1 MLRRLCY
8 QGRDAIFIP
17 GVVMY
22 ALTHGRIYTGHEI
35 LDDHA
40 IVIANGLIE
49 RVCPLAELPAEIEQR
64 SLNGAVISPGFIDVQ
79 LNGCGGVQ
87 FNDTAEAVT
96 VETLEIMQRANE
108 RSGCTS
114 YLPTLITTSDDL
126 MKQGIRVMREYLAK
140 YQHQALGLHLEGPWL
155 NIVKKGTHNPSF
167 VRKPDDELVDFMCAN
182 ADVITKV
189 TLAPEMVDP
198 DVIRKLA
205 GAGIVVSAG
214 HSNAT
219 LKEAKVGFRAGITFA
234 THLYNAM
241 PYITGREPGLAGA
254 IFDEPDVYC
263 GIIADGLHVDYAN
276 VRNAKRLKGDKL
288 CLVTDATAPA
298 GANIEQF
305 IFAGKTIY
313 YRNGLCVD
321 ENGTL
326 SGSALTMI
334 EGVRNLVEHCSIALD
349 EVLRMAT
356 LYPARA
362 IGVDKQLGSIAP
374 GMVANLTA
382 FTHDYKII
390 KTIVNG
396 NEVVTE

>member
-1 MLRRLCY
+1 
-8 QGRDAIFIP
+8 
-17 GVVMY
+17 MY
-22 ALTHGRIYTGHEI
+22 ALTHCRIFTGHEI

-40 IVIANGLIE
+40 LVVADGLIE
-49 RVCPLAELPAEIEQR
+49 RLCPQAELPADIEQR
-64 SLNGAVISPGFIDVQ
+64 SLNGALLAPGFIDVQ

-87 FNDTAEAVT
+87 FNDTAEAVS

-108 RSGCTS
+108 KSGCTS

-126 MKQGIRVMREYLAK
+126 MKQGVQVMRDYLAK
-140 YQHQALGLHLEGPWL
+140 YPNQALGLHLEGPWL
-155 NIVKKGTHNPSF
+155 NIIKKGTHNPDF
-167 VRKPDDELVDFMCAN
+167 VRKPDAALVDFLRQN
-182 ADVITKV
+182 ADVITKI
-189 TLAPEMVDP
+189 TLAPEVAGCE
-198 DVIRKLA
+198 VIRKLA

-219 LKEAKVGFRAGITFA
+219 LNEAKAGFRAGITFA

-254 IFDEPDVYC
+254 VLDDTDVYC
-263 GIIADGLHVDYAN
+263 GVIADGLHVDYVN
-276 VRNAKRLKGDKL
+276 IRNAKRLKGDKL

-298 GANIEQF
+298 GAHIDQF

-334 EGVRNLVEHCSIALD
+334 EGVRNLVDHVGIALD
-349 EVLRMAT
+349 EALRMAT

-362 IGVDKQLGSIAP
+362 IGVDKKLGTLAA
-374 GMVANLTA
+374 GKVANLTA
-382 FTHDYKII
+382 FTRDYEII

-396 NEVVTE
+396 NEVATA

>member
-1 MLRRLCY
+1 
-8 QGRDAIFIP
+8 
-17 GVVMY
+17 MY

-40 IVIANGLIE
+40 IIVANGLIE
-49 RVCPLAELPAEIEQR
+49 HICPLADVPANVEQR
-64 SLNGAVISPGFIDVQ
+64 SVNGAILAPGFIDVQ

-96 VETLEIMQRANE
+96 VETLEIMQKANE
-108 RSGCTS
+108 KSGCTN

-140 YQHQALGLHLEGPWL
+140 HPNQALGLHLEGPWL
-155 NIVKKGTHNPSF
+155 NLVKKGTHNPSF
-167 VRKPDDELVDFMCAN
+167 VRKPDAELVKFLCDN

-189 TLAPEMVDP
+189 TLAPEMVAP
-198 DVIRKLA
+198 EVITALA
-205 GAGIVVSAG
+205 NAGIVVSAG

-219 LKEAKVGFRAGITFA
+219 AQEARVGFRAGITFA
-234 THLYNAM
+234 THLFNAM
-241 PYITGREPGLAGA
+241 PYMSGREPGLTGA
-254 IFDEPDVYC
+254 ILDANEIYC
-263 GIIADGLHVDYAN
+263 GIIADGLHVDYIN
-276 VRNAKRLKGDKL
+276 IRNAKRLKGDKL

-298 GANIEQF
+298 GADIDQF

-326 SGSALTMI
+326 SGSSLTMI
-334 EGVRNLVEHCSIALD
+334 EGVRNLVEHANIALD

-362 IGVDKQLGSIAP
+362 IGVEKRLGSIAP
-374 GMVANLTA
+374 GKVANLTA
-382 FTHDYKII
+382 FTHDFKII

>member
-1 MLRRLCY
+1 ML
-8 QGRDAIFIP
+8 P

-22 ALTHGRIYTGHEI
+22 ALTHCRIYTGHEI

-40 IVIANGLIE
+40 LVVANGLID
-49 RVCPLAELPAEIEQR
+49 RLCPLADLPAGIEQR
-64 SLNGAVISPGFIDVQ
+64 SLNGAMLAPGFIDVQ

-87 FNDTAEAVT
+87 FNDTADAVT
-96 VETLEIMQRANE
+96 VKTLEIMQKANE
-108 RSGCTS
+108 KSGCTS
-114 YLPTLITTSDDL
+114 YLPTLITSSDAL
-126 MKQGIRVMREYLAK
+126 MKQGVQVMRDYLAK
-140 YQHQALGLHLEGPWL
+140 HPNQALGLHLEGPWL
-155 NIVKKGTHNPSF
+155 NIIKKGTHNPDY
-167 VRKPDDELVDFMCAN
+167 VRKPDAALVDFLCQN

-189 TLAPEMVDP
+189 TLAPEVAGEA
-198 DVIRKLA
+198 VIRQLA
-205 GAGIVVSAG
+205 NAGIVVSAG

-219 LKEAKVGFRAGITFA
+219 LKEAKAGFRAGISFA

-254 IFDEPDVYC
+254 VLDDADVYC
-263 GIIADGLHVDYAN
+263 GVIADGLHVDYVN
-276 VRNAKRLKGDKL
+276 IRNAKRLKGDKL

-298 GANIEQF
+298 GAHIDQF

-334 EGVRNLVEHCSIALD
+334 EGVRNLVEHVGIALD
-349 EVLRMAT
+349 EALRMAT

-362 IGVDKQLGSIAP
+362 IGVAATLGSIAA
-374 GMVANLTA
+374 GKVANLTA

>member
-1 MLRRLCY
+1 
-8 QGRDAIFIP
+8 
-17 GVVMY
+17 MY

-49 RVCPLAELPAEIEQR
+49 RLCPLTELPAGIEQR
-64 SLNGAVISPGFIDVQ
+64 SLNGAIVSPGFIDVQ

-87 FNDTAEAVT
+87 FNDTADAVSI
-96 VETLEIMQRANE
+96 ETLEIMQRANE
-108 RSGCTS
+108 KSGCTS

-126 MKQGIRVMREYLAK
+126 MKQGVRVMREYLAK
-140 YQHQALGLHLEGPWL
+140 HPHQALGLHLEGPWL
-155 NIVKKGTHNPSF
+155 NIVKKGTHNPQF
-167 VRKPDDELVDFMCAN
+167 VRIPDAALVDFLCEN
-182 ADVITKV
+182 ADVITKI
-189 TLAPEMVDP
+189 TLAPEQVAP
-198 DVIRKLA
+198 EVITQLA
-205 GAGIVVSAG
+205 AAGIVVSAG

-219 LKEAKVGFRAGITFA
+219 VKEAKRGFRAGITFA

-241 PYITGREPGLAGA
+241 PYISGREPGLIGA
-254 IFDEPDVYC
+254 IFDEPDVWC
-263 GIIADGLHVDYAN
+263 GIIADGLHVDYVN
-276 VRNAKRLKGDKL
+276 IRNAKRLKGDKL

-298 GANIEQF
+298 GADIDQF

-326 SGSALTMI
+326 SGSSLTMI
-334 EGVRNLVEHCSIALD
+334 EGVRNLVEHVNIALD
-349 EVLRMAT
+349 EALRMAT

-382 FTHDYKII
+382 FTRDYKII

-396 NEVVTE
+396 NEVVNG

>member
-1 MLRRLCY
+1 
-8 QGRDAIFIP
+8 
-17 GVVMY
+17 MY
-22 ALTHGRIYTGHEI
+22 ALTQGRIYTGHEI

-40 IVIANGLIE
+40 LVIANGLIE
-49 RVCPLAELPAEIEQR
+49 RLCPLAELPTGIEQR
-64 SLNGAVISPGFIDVQ
+64 SLNGAILAPGFIDVQ

-87 FNDTAEAVT
+87 FNDTAEAVS
-96 VETLEIMQRANE
+96 VKTLEIMQQANE
-108 RSGCTS
+108 KSGCTS
-114 YLPTLITTSDDL
+114 FLPTLITTSDEL
-126 MKQGIRVMREYLAK
+126 MKQGVQVMRDYLAK
-140 YQHQALGLHLEGPWL
+140 YPNQALGLHLEGPWL
-155 NIVKKGTHNPSF
+155 NIVKKGTHNPEF
-167 VRKPDDELVDFMCAN
+167 VRKPDPALVDFLCQN

-189 TLAPEMVDP
+189 TLAPEMAGTE
-198 DVIRKLA
+198 VIRQLA
-205 GAGIVVSAG
+205 DAGIVVSAG

-219 LKEAKVGFRAGITFA
+219 LKEAKAGFRAGITFA

-254 IFDEPDVYC
+254 VLDDTDVYC
-263 GIIADGLHVDYAN
+263 GVIADGLHVDYVN
-276 VRNAKRLKGDKL
+276 IRNAKRLKGDKL

-326 SGSALTMI
+326 SGSSLTMI
-334 EGVRNLVEHCSIALD
+334 EGVRNLVEHVGIALD
-349 EVLRMAT
+349 EALRMAT

-362 IGVDKQLGSIAP
+362 IGVDEKLGSLAT
-374 GMVANLTA
+374 GKVANLTA
-382 FTHDYKII
+382 FTRDYKII

-396 NEVVTE
+396 NEVVTA

>member
-1 MLRRLCY
+1 
-8 QGRDAIFIP
+8 
-17 GVVMY
+17 MY
-22 ALTHGRIYTGHEI
+22 ALTHGRIYTGHDI

-40 IVIANGLIE
+40 IVIADGLIE
-49 RVCPLAELPAEIEQR
+49 RVCPLAELPPGIEQR

-96 VETLEIMQRANE
+96 VDTLEIMQKANE
-108 RSGCTS
+108 KSGCTS
-114 YLPTLITTSDDL
+114 YLPTLITSSDDL
-126 MKQGIRVMREYLAK
+126 MKQGIRVMRDYLAK
-140 YQHQALGLHLEGPWL
+140 HPNQALGLHLEGPWL
-155 NIVKKGTHNPSF
+155 NIVKKGTHNPDY
-167 VRKPDDELVDFMCAN
+167 VRKPDAELVDYLCAN

-189 TLAPEMVDP
+189 TLAPEIAGP
-198 DVIRKLA
+198 DVISKLA
-205 GAGIVVSAG
+205 AAGIVVSAG

-219 LKEAKVGFRAGITFA
+219 QKEAKAGFRAGITFA

-241 PYITGREPGLAGA
+241 PYITGREPGLVGA
-254 IFDEPDVYC
+254 ILDEQDVYC
-263 GIIADGLHVDYAN
+263 GIIADGLHVDYTN
-276 VRNAKRLKGDKL
+276 IRNAKRLKGDKL
-288 CLVTDATAPA
+288 CLVTDATAPAGA

-326 SGSALTMI
+326 SGSSLTMI
-334 EGVRNLVEHCSIALD
+334 EGVRNLVEHCGIALD

-362 IGVDKQLGSIAP
+362 MGVNKQLGGIAP

>member
-1 MLRRLCY
+1 
-8 QGRDAIFIP
+8 
-17 GVVMY
+17 MY
-22 ALTHGRIYTGHEI
+22 ALTHCRIFTGHEI

-40 IVIANGLIE
+40 LVVADGLIE
-49 RVCPLAELPAEIEQR
+49 RLCPQAELPADIEQR
-64 SLNGAVISPGFIDVQ
+64 SLNGALLAPGFIDVQ

-87 FNDTAEAVT
+87 FNDTAEAVS
-96 VETLEIMQRANE
+96 VETLEIMQRANQK
-108 RSGCTS
+108 SGCTS

-126 MKQGIRVMREYLAK
+126 MKQGVQVMRDYLAK
-140 YQHQALGLHLEGPWL
+140 YPNQALGLHLEGPWL
-155 NIVKKGTHNPSF
+155 NIIKKGTHNPDF
-167 VRKPDDELVDFMCAN
+167 VRNPDAALVDFLCQN
-182 ADVITKV
+182 ADVITKI
-189 TLAPEMVDP
+189 TLAPEVAGCE
-198 DVIRKLA
+198 VIRKLA
-205 GAGIVVSAG
+205 DAGIVVSAG

-219 LKEAKVGFRAGITFA
+219 LNEAKAGFRAGITFA

-254 IFDEPDVYC
+254 VLDDTDVYC
-263 GIIADGLHVDYAN
+263 GVIADGLHVDYVN
-276 VRNAKRLKGDKL
+276 IRNAKRLKGDKL

-298 GANIEQF
+298 GAHIDQF

-334 EGVRNLVEHCSIALD
+334 EGVRNLVEHVGIALD
-349 EVLRMAT
+349 EALRMAT

-362 IGVDKQLGSIAP
+362 IGVDKKLGTLAA
-374 GMVANLTA
+374 GKVANLTA
-382 FTHDYKII
+382 FTRDYEII

-396 NEVVTE
+396 NEVATA

>member
-1 MLRRLCY
+1 
-8 QGRDAIFIP
+8 
-17 GVVMY
+17 MY

-40 IVIANGLIE
+40 IIVADGLIE
-49 RVCPLAELPAEIEQR
+49 RICPLADVPANVEQR
-64 SLNGAVISPGFIDVQ
+64 SVNGAILAPGFIDVQ

-87 FNDTAEAVT
+87 FNDTPEAVS
-96 VETLEIMQRANE
+96 VETLEIMQKANE
-108 RSGCTS
+108 KSGCTNF
-114 YLPTLITTSDDL
+114 LPTLITSGDDL
-126 MKQGIRVMREYLAK
+126 MKQGVHVMREYLAK
-140 YQHQALGLHLEGPWL
+140 HPNQALGLHLEGPWL

-167 VRKPDDELVDFMCAN
+167 VRKPDAELVQFLCDN

-189 TLAPEMVDP
+189 TLAPEMVAP
-198 DVIRKLA
+198 EVITALVN
-205 GAGIVVSAG
+205 AGIVVSAG

-219 LKEAKVGFRAGITFA
+219 AKEARIGFRAGISFA
-234 THLYNAM
+234 THLFNAM
-241 PYITGREPGLAGA
+241 PYMSGREPGLTGA
-254 IFDEPDVYC
+254 ILDADEIYC
-263 GIIADGLHVDYAN
+263 GIIADGLHVDYIN
-276 VRNAKRLKGDKL
+276 IRNAKRLKGDKL

-326 SGSALTMI
+326 SGSSLTMI
-334 EGVRNLVEHCSIALD
+334 EGVRNLVLHANIALD

-374 GMVANLTA
+374 GKVANLTA
-382 FTHDYKII
+382 FTHDFKII